1 MRPTP
6 IRTRSILRFADCVKH
21 MVVNLSKMMMGCIN
35 LGGYKV
41 ISFDKIPSTQT
52 FALNM
57 VAQSR
62 ASDHTVIVA
71 QAQSAGRGR
80 YRRTWVSHHGNV
92 YASFIFNAAE
102 RDPRIA
108 YSVAV
113 AVAET
118 IISYGIVP
126 QIKWPNDILIDG
138 AKVCGILI
146 EYAGPFVIV
155 GIGVNIK
162 TNPTV
167 DAYRTT
173 RMDKYVSDISVT
185 DFLGRLMRQLD
196 TWMVRDFASVR
207 GRWMDL
213 ATAINTTVKYRGA
226 NVELIEINRDG
237 ALVLRDG
244 TKYFLAWG
252 DEIGV

>member
-1 MRPTP
+1 MG
-6 IRTRSILRFADCVKH
+6 A
-21 MVVNLSKMMMGCIN
+21 NLFKIKMGYIN

-41 ISFDKIPSTQT
+41 ISFDKIPSTQIT
-52 FALNM
+52 ALNM
-57 VAQSR
+57 VADAR

-71 QAQSAGRGR
+71 QAQSAGRAR

-92 YASFIFNAAE
+92 YASFIFNAPE

-118 IISYGIVP
+118 ILSYGVTP

-167 DAYRTT
+167 DAYQTT
-173 RMDKYVSDISVT
+173 RLDKYVSDISVT

-196 TWMVRDFASVR
+196 KWMERDFVSVR
-207 GRWMDL
+207 ARWMDL
-213 ATAINTTVKYRGA
+213 AIAIKTTVKYRGA
-226 NVELIEINRDG
+226 NAELIEINADG

-244 TKYFLAWG
+244 ARYFLAWG
-252 DEIGV
+252 DEIGM